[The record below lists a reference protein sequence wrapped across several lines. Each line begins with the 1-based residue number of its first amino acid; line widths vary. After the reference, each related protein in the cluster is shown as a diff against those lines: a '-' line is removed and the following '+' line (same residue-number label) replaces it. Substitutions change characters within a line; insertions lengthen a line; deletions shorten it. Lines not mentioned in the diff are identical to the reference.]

1 VLDIA
6 LSVNVVLD
14 ITQSAVTLVVL
25 NITACVSLQEALH
38 YSNSLASAEV
48 VLNIHRSMIEAVH
61 TLHTKSYSDREKIVL
76 LRRVEELL
84 REERMWRES
93 QLRFC
98 DRLSRLYCGWYPDMV
113 VPLLCAATQ
122 VNLMSLLQ

>member
-1 VLDIA
+1 M
-6 LSVNVVLD
+6 
-14 ITQSAVTLVVL
+14 VL
-25 NITACVSLQEALH
+25 NVAACISLQEALH

-48 VLNIHRSMIEAVH
+48 VLNIHRGMVDAIH
-61 TLHTKSYSDREKIVL
+61 KLHTKSYSDKEKMALIK
-76 LRRVEELL
+76 RSEEML

-93 QLRFC
+93 QLSFC
-98 DRLSRLYCGWYPDMV
+98 DKLGRLYCSWYPDMV